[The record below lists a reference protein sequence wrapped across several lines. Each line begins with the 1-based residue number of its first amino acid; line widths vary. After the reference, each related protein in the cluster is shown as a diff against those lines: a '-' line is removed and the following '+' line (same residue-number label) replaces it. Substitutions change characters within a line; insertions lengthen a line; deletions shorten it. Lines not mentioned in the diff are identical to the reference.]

1 MTTPVT
7 PEIIVE
13 ITLLPS
19 AAGGRTG
26 TILQGEYRGVLGV
39 GSENFSVR
47 FFVPLEN
54 GFSPSQTQQF
64 GVQFLAPE
72 AALPHFPVGS
82 AFSVWEGRAI
92 GNGRVLELLH
102 DAQHGA
108 QHRSFQSLDAAR

>member
-7 PEIIVE
+7 PEIVVE

-19 AAGGRTG
+19 EAGGRKG
-26 TILQGEYRGVLGV
+26 AILKGEYRGVLGV

-64 GVQFLAPE
+64 GVQFLVPE
-72 AALPHFPVGS
+72 AALPHFPVG
-82 AFSVWEGRAI
+82 AEFSVWEGRVI
-92 GNGRVLELLH
+92 GNGRVLEVLH
-102 DAQHGA
+102 HA
-108 QHRSFQSLDAAR
+108 